1 MITIRKEYCPACKRE
16 LIRGDAGSTKIA
28 SPLITCSYCGK
39 ISRTY
44 MNAEWCHTERKVL
57 RFWPGYG
64 MAAGGFLLGL
74 ENPLLVTGVLGAL
87 LKALVCF
94 LFYMGLFHIPTLIRI
109 IASNARMRKPEYLKQ
124 LLDYGVITKFEYD
137 MRTTGHHE
145 I

>member
-44 MNAEWCHTERKVL
+44 MNAEWCHIERKAL

-64 MAAGGFLLGL
+64 MALGGFLVSL
-74 ENPLLVTGVLGAL
+74 ENKGVLGAL
-87 LKALVCF
+87 LMALCAF
-94 LFYMGLFHIPTLIRI
+94 LIYMGIFHIPTLIRI

>member
-28 SPLITCSYCGK
+28 SPLVTCSYCGK
-39 ISRTY
+39 TSRTHL
-44 MNAEWCHTERKVL
+44 NAEWCHTERKVL
-57 RFWPGYG
+57 RFGPGYF
-64 MAAGGFLLGL
+64 MALGGFLVSL
-74 ENPLLVTGVLGAL
+74 ENKGVLGAL
-87 LKALVCF
+87 LMALCAF
-94 LFYMGLFHIPTLIRI
+94 LIYMGIFHIPTLIRI